1 MSSVGRLLRVKE
13 AALLLNVS
21 RKTVWKWIR
30 DGRLK
35 GVRLPS
41 GRYRV
46 PEGEVV
52 RILHGE
58 RS

>member
-52 RILHGE
+52 RILRGE

>member
-52 RILHGE
+52 RILQGE

>member
-1 MSSVGRLLRVKE
+1 MGRLLRVKE

-52 RILHGE
+52 RILRGE

>member
-1 MSSVGRLLRVKE
+1 VGRLLRVKE